1 MFLSKSFTTKHVFL
15 MCLLIFFVQF
25 NQITNILQL
34 AELRAE
40 QAKVKE
46 AVVRLYY

>member
-1 MFLSKSFTTKHVFL
+1 M
-15 MCLLIFFVQF
+15 LIFFY
-25 NQITNILQL
+25 NLNNNLYYLQL

-46 AVVRLYY
+46 AVVRFYYKKL